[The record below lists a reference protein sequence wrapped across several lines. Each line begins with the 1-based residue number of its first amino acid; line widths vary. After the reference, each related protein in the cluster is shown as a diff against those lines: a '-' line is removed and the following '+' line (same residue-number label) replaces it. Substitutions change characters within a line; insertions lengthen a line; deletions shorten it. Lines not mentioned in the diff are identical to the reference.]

1 MNYQNMNANLMDSSR
16 MSTTNNNMNMQ
27 MMMNMNMLSQFY
39 MNNNMQVPMM
49 NGIMNN
55 NQMANY
61 PSNDMDNINS
71 ILENKMQVIYGK
83 ESDKFSINENLL
95 LFLNSVCFNNIRN
108 EENHNNKNNK
118 LILNYYNLIK
128 VNIYLNLNSKIKE
141 LIPYIFWQIFYPSKK
156 IFLNKRTEKTQTTEY
171 IINNP
176 ISEPNLEF
184 SINYQNFLFLE
195 FNGKNLSSFLE
206 KTGIE
211 IGLKEGDE
219 ILLKLNK
226 NFYDELNKSLKNW
239 FYLDYDGQKRTFFFE
254 ENEIASKRID
264 KIFNR
269 DKCFLIDSGV
279 ELKGDKKLIN
289 SINRN
294 IILKEKSILMGEGE
308 LPVVDFIDVSTG
320 KIKELK
326 FNKNAPK
333 WRIVNNGLNIFG
345 ICKNK
350 KCEAF
355 KKEVIYMTKLSSKG
369 LVFNLNTEIPNIR
382 CPICNCLIKIK
393 TCGFYKCEYQFI
405 GRKLDP
411 GEDEEIYYDSKTK
424 ETNGDKFEYF
434 DPMKSDEA
442 TWLEL
447 NIYVLPKQEIKYKE
461 N

>member
-1 MNYQNMNANLMDSSR
+1 MNYQNMNPNLMDSSR
-16 MSTTNNNMNMQ
+16 MSTTNNNMDMQ
-27 MMMNMNMLSQFY
+27 MMMNMWSQFY
-39 MNNNMQVPMM
+39 MNNNIQVPMM

-71 ILENKMQVIYGK
+71 ILENKMQDIYGK

-226 NFYDELNKSLKNW
+226 NFYDELNKSLKYC
-239 FYLDYDGQKRTFFFE
+239 FFLDYDGQKKLF
-254 ENEIASKRID
+254 S
-264 KIFNR
+264 
-269 DKCFLIDSGV
+269 
-279 ELKGDKKLIN
+279 LKK
-289 SINRN
+289 
-294 IILKEKSILMGEGE
+294 
-308 LPVVDFIDVSTG
+308 
-320 KIKELK
+320 
-326 FNKNAPK
+326 
-333 WRIVNNGLNIFG
+333 
-345 ICKNK
+345 
-350 KCEAF
+350 
-355 KKEVIYMTKLSSKG
+355 
-369 LVFNLNTEIPNIR
+369 
-382 CPICNCLIKIK
+382 
-393 TCGFYKCEYQFI
+393 
-405 GRKLDP
+405 
-411 GEDEEIYYDSKTK
+411 
-424 ETNGDKFEYF
+424 
-434 DPMKSDEA
+434 MK
-442 TWLEL
+442 
-447 NIYVLPKQEIKYKE
+447 
-461 N
+461 

>member
-1 MNYQNMNANLMDSSR
+1 MNYQNMNDNLMNSSR
-16 MSTTNNNMNMQ
+16 MSSTNNNMDMQ
-27 MMMNMNMLSQFY
+27 MMFNMMNQFY
-39 MNNNMQVPMM
+39 NNMQTPMM
-49 NGIMNN
+49 TEIMYNMMRNN
-55 NQMANY
+55 NLNTNY
-61 PSNDMDNINS
+61 PFNDMDDINS
-71 ILENKMQVIYGK
+71 ILANKLEEMISGK
-83 ESDKFSINENLL
+83 KLDNFSINENLL
-95 LFLNSVCFNNIRN
+95 LFLNSVCFNNTKN

-128 VNIYLNLNSKIKE
+128 VNIYLDLNSKIKV

-156 IFLNKRTEKTQTTEY
+156 KFINKRTEKTQTTEY

-176 ISEPNLEF
+176 ISQPNLEF

-226 NFYDELNKSLKNW
+226 NFYDELNKSLKYC
-239 FYLDYDGQKRTFFFE
+239 FYLDYDGQKRTFCFE
-254 ENEIASKRID
+254 ENEIASIRID

-269 DKCFLIDSGV
+269 DKCKLIIVGEK
-279 ELKGDKKLIN
+279 ELKGNKKLIN

-294 IILKEKSILMGEGE
+294 IIILEKRSLLGKGA
-308 LPVVDFIDVSTG
+308 LPAVEFIDVSTG

-333 WRIVNNGLNIFG
+333 WRKVNNGLNIFG

-369 LVFNLNTEIPNIR
+369 LVFNLNTEISNIR
-382 CPICNCLIKIK
+382 CPICNFLIKIK
-393 TCGFYKCEYQFI
+393 TCGFYKCEYQFK
-405 GRKLDP
+405 GRKLEP
-411 GEDEEIYYDSKTK
+411 GEEKEIFYDSKTK
-424 ETNGDKFEYF
+424 
-434 DPMKSDEA
+434 
-442 TWLEL
+442 
-447 NIYVLPKQEIKYKE
+447 
-461 N
+461 